1 MLVFDTNVVSE
12 LMKATPDEAVLDWA
26 LAHRSY
32 GMYTTAITVAEI
44 RLGIERMPD
53 SRRQTLLSEAA
64 GDAFTRFADT
74 ILPFD
79 AVAAALYPRVVIGR
93 TQAGL
98 PIDQADAKIAAICR
112 VVDATLATRNTQ
124 DFVETGVRL
133 VNPWE

>member
-12 LMKATPDEAVLDWA
+12 LMKATPDEVVLNWA

-44 RLGIERMPD
+44 RLGIDRLPD
-53 SRRQTLLSEAA
+53 GRRKMLLSEAA
-64 GDAFTRFADT
+64 GDAFTKFADT

-79 AVAAALYPRVVIGR
+79 AVAAVLYPRVVMGR
-93 TQAGL
+93 TRAGL
-98 PIDQADAKIAAICR
+98 PIDEADARIAAICR
-112 VVDATLATRNTQ
+112 VVDATLATRNTK
-124 DFVETGVRL
+124 DFAETGLKL